1 MTHQI
6 RPLESSDQ
14 AAVFTLEAQ
23 IFGSDA
29 WSEEVF
35 AAELDH
41 PDSWYLVAEHNGAVV
56 GYGGLRCPPV
66 TGAQADIQTLAV
78 QETERGQGIGRRL
91 LDSLLA
97 EATRRGAGQV
107 FLEVRADNPPA
118 LALYRS
124 RGFGEISRRR
134 GYYQPDGVD
143 AIVMCQAEGEGVV
156 Q

>member
-6 RPLESSDQ
+6 RLLESSDQ
-14 AAVFTLEAQ
+14 AAVFSLEEQ

-78 QETERGQGIGRRL
+78 QKTERGQGIGQRI
-91 LDSLLA
+91 LDGLLA
-97 EATRRGAGQV
+97 EASRRGAGQV
-107 FLEVRADNPPA
+107 FLEVRADNPA
-118 LALYRS
+118 AIALYRS
-124 RGFGEISRRR
+124 RGFDEISRRR
-134 GYYQPDGVD
+134 RYYQPDGVD
-143 AIVMCQAEGEGVV
+143 AIVMCRADGEGNL